1 MGFLLHKHIPIQKR
15 LLARRP
21 VLDKTPH
28 PSMSSLKNGSVRG
41 SNGRANGDPPTQ
53 QAASSALPAPP
64 NECVFLSLRE
74 AADLHGISHSYL
86 SRRVRNGKPAKG
98 YDLRPYVLFK
108 ENGSQPPEEKT
119 IFGFAFPPGYT
130 PAHSTVDDDQDQSS
144 RNGANGAEAPLP
156 PSELR
161 WQESGKAHGGPKY
174 ESSGPATEVEDDITE
189 MKEELAELK
198 ETISEVNQAL
208 RATRQDVS
216 DEQDRRAQLD
226 DTLRKSLAELLRWKR
241 AEGKRQARLEED
253 HDYLH
258 EKLGQLP
265 EAVREQMETVHDR
278 FDHLHDRIE
287 NLRDWVDTVATS
299 TEKSLISDRKLATQE
314 LSTQLTTEIGNLHD
328 TLLALHQNDQSGSES
343 STFAGLLVVQLLTRI
358 TNEQQIA
365 TLIDNAVQM
374 LKTNFP
380 PEGRSTSA
388 LEPAAEKWFD
398 WSPLNQRYL
407 IEGSRGRA

>member
-1 MGFLLHKHIPIQKR
+1 
-15 LLARRP
+15 
-21 VLDKTPH
+21 V
-28 PSMSSLKNGSVRG
+28 
-41 SNGRANGDPPTQ
+41 
-53 QAASSALPAPP
+53 
-64 NECVFLSLRE
+64 
-74 AADLHGISHSYL
+74 SHSYL

-98 YDLRPYVLFK
+98 YDLRPYALFK
-108 ENGSQPPEEKT
+108 ENGSHPPEEKT

-130 PAHSTVDDDQDQSS
+130 PAHSTVDDDQD
-144 RNGANGAEAPLP
+144 RKGTNGAEAPLP

-161 WQESGKAHGGPKY
+161 WQESARADGGPKY

-216 DEQDRRAQLD
+216 DEQERRAQLD
-226 DTLRKSLAELLRWKR
+226 DTLMESLAELLRWKR
-241 AEGKRQARLEED
+241 TEEKRQARLKED
-253 HDYLH
+253 HDSL
-258 EKLGQLP
+258 
-265 EAVREQMETVHDR
+265 REELLQMPKDLRDEMETVHDR
-278 FDHLHDRIE
+278 FDRLHDRID

-314 LSTQLTTEIGNLHD
+314 LSTQLTTEIGDLHE
-328 TLLALHQNDQSGSES
+328 TLLALHQNDQSGSELR
-343 STFAGLLVVQLLTRI
+343 TFAGLLVAQLLTRI

-374 LKTNFP
+374 LTTNFP

-407 IEGSRGRA
+407 IEGNRGRA

>member
-1 MGFLLHKHIPIQKR
+1 
-15 LLARRP
+15 
-21 VLDKTPH
+21 V
-28 PSMSSLKNGSVRG
+28 
-41 SNGRANGDPPTQ
+41 
-53 QAASSALPAPP
+53 
-64 NECVFLSLRE
+64 
-74 AADLHGISHSYL
+74 SHSYL

-130 PAHSTVDDDQDQSS
+130 PAHSTVDGQDRSS
-144 RNGANGAEAPLP
+144 KNGANGAESPLP

-161 WQESGKAHGGPKY
+161 WQESTRAHGGPKD
-174 ESSGPATEVEDDITE
+174 ESSGPATEVEDDI
-189 MKEELAELK
+189 AELK

-216 DEQDRRAQLD
+216 DEQERRAQLD
-226 DTLRKSLAELLRWKR
+226 DTLMESLAELLRWKR

-253 HDYLH
+253 HNRLH
-258 EKLGQLP
+258 EKLRQLP
-265 EAVREQMETVHDR
+265 EAVREEMETVHDR
-278 FDHLHDRIE
+278 FDHLHDRID
-287 NLRDWVDTVATS
+287 NLRDWVDTVVTS
-299 TEKSLISDRKLATQE
+299 TEKSLISDQRRATRE
-314 LSTQLTTEIGNLHD
+314 LSTQLTTEIGDLHD
-328 TLLALHQNDQSGSES
+328 TLLALHQNDQSGSELR
-343 STFAGLLVVQLLTRI
+343 TFAGLLVVQLLTRI

-374 LKTNFP
+374 LTTNFP